1 MPKKEKSGKAAGLKR
16 RPSLAGKKPARI
28 RPSQRQK
35 KRYLLFKFKGK
46 AAGRFFGKAGRNALE
61 NAFNSRFGK
70 PLITVIVV
78 SESHGICRC
87 ARLLAA
93 SGKAKQAINASG
105 LAESLRTSGTIKSLK
120 GTLFSKPKTAR
131 IP

>member
-1 MPKKEKSGKAAGLKR
+1 MPEKGSSGKTAGLKH
-16 RPSLAGKKPARI
+16 PSLVGKKPARI
-28 RPSQRQK
+28 RPSKRQK

-46 AAGRFFGKAGRNALE
+46 AAGRFFGKAGRHALE

-70 PLITVIVV
+70 PLITVIVL

-87 ARLLAA
+87 ARPLAV

-105 LAESLRTSGTIKSLK
+105 LAESQRTSGTIKSLK
-120 GTLFSKPKTAR
+120 GTLFSGPKT
-131 IP
+131 PKMP